1 MPLPTDRAPTFQEA
15 VDYAASRDVV
25 LPDVYYGK
33 LAGVQR
39 SQSVSIAGL
48 ASLEQIK
55 AIIDLVRSV
64 MDAGGTFADF
74 QKKVEAGD
82 LSVVLSKARLDNIF
96 RTNMQAAYSR
106 GRYEQQMR
114 VTMNRPY
121 WMYDAINDS
130 RTRPSHL
137 AMDGT
142 VLHHSH
148 PWWKTHYTPNGYRCR
163 CTIISLTEAQARKR
177 GISPLPPAAD
187 PDEGWD
193 YSVGESYEKG
203 VDEALGGFTT
213 GDPKSKKAEE
223 DAKRKVKEERDAA
236 KERTEGPKKPSEK
249 GK

>member
-1 MPLPTDRAPTFQEA
+1 MPLPTDRAPSFQEA
-15 VDYAASRDVV
+15 VDYAASRKVV

-74 QKKVEAGD
+74 QKKVKAGD
-82 LSVVLSKARLDNIF
+82 LSVTLSKARLDNIF

-130 RTRPSHL
+130 RTRPAHA

-142 VLHHSH
+142 ILHHSH
-148 PWWKTHYTPNGYRCR
+148 PWWKSHYTPNGYRCR
-163 CTIISLTEAQARKR
+163 CTVISLTEAQARKR
-177 GISPLPPAAD
+177 GITVLPPAAD

-193 YSVGESYEKG
+193 YSVGENYTG
-203 VDEALGGFTT
+203 PVDKALDEFTT
-213 GDPKSKKAEE
+213 GDPSTKAAEE
-223 DAKRKVKEERDAA
+223 AAKRRTKEAR
-236 KERTEGPKKPSEK
+236 ERTRDTTDGPQKPQGGSK
-249 GK
+249 

>member
-1 MPLPTDRAPTFQEA
+1 MPLPKDRAPSFQEA
-15 VDYAASRDVV
+15 VDYAAERDII

-55 AIIDLVRSV
+55 SIIDLVRNV

-74 QKKVEAGD
+74 QKQVKAGQLATT
-82 LSVVLSKARLDNIF
+82 LSRARLDNIF
-96 RTNMQAAYSR
+96 RTNIQAAYSR

-114 VTMNRPY
+114 VSFARPY

-130 RTRPSHL
+130 RTRPTHA
-137 AMDGT
+137 AMDG
-142 VLHHSH
+142 VILHHTD
-148 PWWKTHYTPNGYRCR
+148 PWWKSHYTPNGYRCR
-163 CTIISLTEAQARKR
+163 CTIISLSEAQARKR
-177 GISPLPPAAD
+177 GISPVAPAVD

-193 YSVGESYEKG
+193 YSVGEAYNDG
-203 VDEALGGFTT
+203 VDSALDEFTT
-213 GDPKSKKAEE
+213 GDPKAAAAEE
-223 DAKRKVKEERDAA
+223 AAKKRVKERRDATREA
-236 KERTEGPKKPSEK
+236 TDGPQDRSGK

>member
-55 AIIDLVRSV
+55 AIIDLVRDV

-74 QKKVEAGD
+74 QKQVKAGD
-82 LSVVLSKARLDNIF
+82 LSVALSKARLDNIF
-96 RTNMQAAYSR
+96 RTNIQAAYSR

-114 VTMNRPY
+114 VSFARPY

-130 RTRPSHL
+130 RTRPTHK
-137 AMDGT
+137 AMDG
-142 VLHHSH
+142 VILHHTH
-148 PWWKTHYTPNGYRCR
+148 PWWKSHYTPNGYRCR
-163 CTIISLTEAQARKR
+163 CTVVSLTEAQARKR
-177 GISPLPPAAD
+177 GISPLAPEVD

-193 YSVGESYEKG
+193 YSVGENYTSP
-203 VDEALGGFTT
+203 VDKALDEFTT
-213 GDPKSKKAEE
+213 GDPKTKAAEE
-223 DAKRKVKEERDAA
+223 AAKRRVKEGRD
-236 KERTEGPKKPSEK
+236 RTREATDGPEKPQEGSK
-249 GK
+249 

>member
-55 AIIDLVRSV
+55 AIIDLVRDV

-74 QKKVEAGD
+74 QKQVKAGQLTTT
-82 LSVVLSKARLDNIF
+82 LSRARLDNIF
-96 RTNMQAAYSR
+96 RTNIQAAYSR

-114 VTMNRPY
+114 VSFARPY

-130 RTRPSHL
+130 RTRPTHK
-137 AMDGT
+137 AMDG
-142 VLHHSH
+142 VILHHTH
-148 PWWKTHYTPNGYRCR
+148 PWWKSHYTPNGYRCR
-163 CTIISLTEAQARKR
+163 CTVVSLTEAQARKR
-177 GISPLPPAAD
+177 GISPLAPEVD

-203 VDEALGGFTT
+203 VDEALDGFTT
-213 GDPKSKKAEE
+213 GDPKTKAAE
-223 DAKRKVKEERDAA
+223 DAA
-236 KERTEGPKKPSEK
+236 KKRVKEQRDSTREATDGPSRQD
-249 GK
+249 

>member
-1 MPLPTDRAPTFQEA
+1 MALPKDKAPTFQEA

-33 LAGVQR
+33 MAGVQR

-55 AIIDLVRSV
+55 GIIDLVRAV
-64 MDAGGTFADF
+64 LDGGGTFADF
-74 QKKVEAGD
+74 QRKVKAGELAVA
-82 LSVVLSKARLDNIF
+82 LSTARLDNIF
-96 RTNMQAAYSR
+96 RTNVQAAYSR
-106 GRYEQQMR
+106 GRYEQQQR
-114 VTMNRPY
+114 VTTNRPY

-130 RTRPSHL
+130 RVRPAHL

-142 VLHHSH
+142 ILHHTH

-163 CTIISLTEAQARKR
+163 CTIISLSETQARKR
-177 GISPLPPAAD
+177 GVSAGPPEAD

-193 YSVGESYEKG
+193 YSVGENYTDPIDK
-203 VDEALGGFTT
+203 ALEGFTT
-213 GDPKSKKAEE
+213 GDPASKTAEE
-223 DAKRKVKEERDAA
+223 AAKRRAKDLAHATRDTA
-236 KERTEGPKKPSEK
+236 EGPKKPPGK

>member
-1 MPLPTDRAPTFQEA
+1 MMD
-15 VDYAASRDVV
+15 
-25 LPDVYYGK
+25 
-33 LAGVQR
+33 
-39 SQSVSIAGL
+39 
-48 ASLEQIK
+48 SL
-55 AIIDLVRSV
+55 D
-64 MDAGGTFADF
+64 TH
-74 QKKVEAGD
+74 
-82 LSVVLSKARLDNIF
+82 
-96 RTNMQAAYSR
+96 
-106 GRYEQQMR
+106 
-114 VTMNRPY
+114 PY

-163 CTIISLTEAQARKR
+163 CTVVSLTEAQAHKR
-177 GISPLPPAAD
+177 GISPLPPDAD

-203 VDEALGGFTT
+203 VDEALDNFTT

-223 DAKRKVKEERDAA
+223 AAKKRVKERRDATREA
-236 KERTEGPKKPSEK
+236 TDGPQDRSGK

>member
-74 QKKVEAGD
+74 QKKVKDGQLATA
-82 LSVVLSKARLDNIF
+82 LSKARLDNIF

-177 GISPLPPAAD
+177 GVSPLPPAAD

-193 YSVGESYEKG
+193 YSVGENYTG
-203 VDEALGGFTT
+203 PVDKALDEFTT
-213 GDPKSKKAEE
+213 GDPSAKAAEE
-223 DAKRKVKEERDAA
+223 AAKRRTKEAR
-236 KERTEGPKKPSEK
+236 ERTRDTTDGPQKPQGGSK
-249 GK
+249 